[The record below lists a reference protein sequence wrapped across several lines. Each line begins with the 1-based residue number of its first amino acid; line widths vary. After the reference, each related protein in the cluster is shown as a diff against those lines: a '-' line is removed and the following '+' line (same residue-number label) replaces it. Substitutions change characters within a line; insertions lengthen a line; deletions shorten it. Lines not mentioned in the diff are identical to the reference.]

1 MIDEVISNT
10 TDNRSRGVTEKIGRE
25 RTGLKGAIY
34 VHVDFDSRGRANT
47 VSFSWRDKDGR
58 EIDKVLVALGD
69 AVTAILRDG
78 PV

>member
-1 MIDEVISNT
+1 MIDEIISNT
-10 TDNRSRGVTEKIGRE
+10 TNNRLPGVTQKIDRE

-34 VHVDFDSRGRANT
+34 VHVDFDSQHRPNA
-47 VSFSWRDKDGR
+47 VSFSWKAKDGC

-78 PV
+78 PA

>member
-1 MIDEVISNT
+1 MIEEIISNT
-10 TDNRSRGVTEKIGRE
+10 STNRLTGVTEKIGRE

-34 VHVDFDSRGRANT
+34 VHVDFDSGNRPNA
-47 VSFSWRDKDGR
+47 VSFSWRNKDGC